1 LGTSSLDRRQ
11 LVELESD
18 LHKAVENDEL
28 RVYFQAQT
36 DLHTAQPVG
45 VEALVR
51 WQHPQFGLLPPGA
64 FLPMAEESGLI
75 VAIDRWVRRTAFA
88 QGRAWLDA
96 GAPMRIAVNLSTREL
111 TSPALVPQLAS
122 ELAES
127 GLPAGLV
134 EVEITDRIVMNDADL
149 PEILAD
155 LRSLGVRLAID
166 DFGTGNSV
174 LGRLQRC
181 RVDTLKIDRSF
192 VQDIA
197 PGADAPVVQALVSL
211 AHSLGLDVVAEG
223 VETEE
228 QAAVLRDYG
237 CGIAQGFL
245 YSRPVPA
252 DQMTAVLTEGAA
264 SRVCPA
270 LGL

>member
-1 LGTSSLDRRQ
+1 
-11 LVELESD
+11 
-18 LHKAVENDEL
+18 
-28 RVYFQAQT
+28 
-36 DLHTAQPVG
+36 
-45 VEALVR
+45 
-51 WQHPQFGLLPPGA
+51 
-64 FLPMAEESGLI
+64 
-75 VAIDRWVRRTAFA
+75 
-88 QGRAWLDA
+88 
-96 GAPMRIAVNLSTREL
+96 
-111 TSPALVPQLAS
+111 
-122 ELAES
+122 
-127 GLPAGLV
+127 
-134 EVEITDRIVMNDADL
+134 VEITDRIVMNDADL